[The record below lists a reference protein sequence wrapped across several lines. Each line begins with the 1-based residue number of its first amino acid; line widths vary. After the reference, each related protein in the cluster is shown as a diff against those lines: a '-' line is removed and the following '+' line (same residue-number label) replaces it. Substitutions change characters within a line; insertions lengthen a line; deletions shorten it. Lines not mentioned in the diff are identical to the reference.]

1 MFPSPLRS
9 ISVGVGFPLRA
20 RLELLDG
27 YMAPPAAAIGG
38 CMTKRQRRFDDADF
52 DFGDRQGRSPGVGT
66 IFLATALGVGIGL
79 LAAPDAGL
87 KTRRR
92 LRKRLE
98 TLGEDL
104 GEGFEE
110 MQGLSGRARER
121 MRERLSRM
129 KKRGEDTW
137 EGLEDRWHGEDED
150 EGSGAF
156 GAVLA
161 VAAGIAATYFLTSD
175 QAAPARSRVRE
186 TAETVRRQASGRWE
200 QYQQHRHESRGNGQP
215 GGSGETRS
223 GAIPSDESPQSS

>member
-1 MFPSPLRS
+1 
-9 ISVGVGFPLRA
+9 
-20 RLELLDG
+20 
-27 YMAPPAAAIGG
+27 
-38 CMTKRQRRFDDADF
+38 MTKRQRRFDDADF
-52 DFGDRQGRSPGVGT
+52 DFGDSRRGAGVGT

-92 LRKRLE
+92 LRKRFE
-98 TLGEDL
+98 TLSGDL
-104 GEGFEE
+104 GEGLEE

-137 EGLEDRWHGEDED
+137 EDLESRWHGEEEEED
-150 EGSGAF
+150 DSGAF

-161 VAAGIAATYFLTSD
+161 LAAGVAATYFLTSD
-175 QAAPARSRVRE
+175 RAGPARSRVRE
-186 TAETVRRQASGRWE
+186 TADSVRRRATDRWE
-200 QYQQHRHESRGNGQP
+200 QYQQHRQEARGNGQP

-223 GAIPSDESPQSS
+223 SAIPSDESPQAS